1 MFDGGT
7 PALKR
12 RTVIARRRQ
21 RENAQTKIRKTAE
34 KLLLN
39 HLKTMRLKELA
50 ADLQKQRQE
59 NDIKGKRPVIPEP
72 GNEPGEQKQDDGEA
86 ASRQQE
92 ELDEMLAASIA
103 AEENEGFGIGASTS
117 GALSDEVFY
126 EDDDE
131 DEEMILPEMHGKVDP
146 AVLAALP
153 PSMQLD
159 LLVQMRER
167 LMAENR
173 QKYQK
178 VKKAPERFSE
188 LQIESYLKTVA
199 FRREIDGVQKSAAGR
214 GIGGVQT
221 SRIASEANREF
232 IFSTSF
238 TGDKQALTSVGQEK
252 NGADQSQPQPVKS
265 SANTVNNDQRTKNPD
280 VAAGS
285 TVVAESEKA
294 FNDEVET
301 YMDERGRFRVSRV
314 RALGIRMTRD
324 LQRNLDLMKEMDQE
338 KGENNEKDINE
349 SATTRNLSGVLDDPF
364 HRIQQLEATNMNN
377 DVDKT
382 GEPVVVNEASIQIS
396 FEATLE
402 PDEYGVNDDGLFARL
417 VAGDPITDYS
427 VHNSMISKQSLD
439 TTSDNEWEEGVIEGK
454 STEYQ
459 NVDGMNDEGEV
470 EWEDG
475 DENQKHF
482 PKGTLEEAYVFQ
494 EENKTRKEDTMAH
507 KSMDDFHEN
516 RISKG
521 KSSEYLNVGDMSDEG
536 DVEWEEGFQDIQ
548 LKSSSCQSNK
558 AVTKGALEEDAALQ
572 EALRRSLEDLSGSR
586 SMVNFRESHTSER
599 SKGMADESTDRV
611 FVCEGKEGSD
621 VATPSDDVH
630 QPLGS
635 MNNLDSIDSDEKTSA
650 FIEINPERINLDP
663 NSSNQ
668 DACES
673 GGLAGEEH
681 LATDTLPGG
690 EAKEQPLDTYREDSD
705 GLSMKKLVDTCSE
718 KAGQNRSSS
727 VFPDSSQDKV
737 LGSSDAKHMFQA
749 ELDEVCSTEK
759 PGKTS
764 ADDLVTD
771 VDELSKNEIDGSISM
786 EKEVTMNAGQDHDIL
801 EGHLE
806 EEILFLGKEREELG
820 TEQRRLERDAES
832 VSNDMFAECQELLQ
846 MFGLPYII
854 APMEAEAQCA
864 FMELSNLVDGVVTD
878 DSDAFLF
885 GAQCVYK
892 NIFDERKYVETYLM
906 KDIEN
911 ELGIDREKLIHMALL
926 LGSDYTE
933 GISGVGI
940 VNAIEVVN
948 AFHGKDGLREFREWI
963 ESPDPSILGKLDVE
977 AGGDS
982 RKKGSTDTDDAE
994 RKKQIFKSKHRN
1006 VSKNWHLSSSFPS
1019 DAVISAYT
1027 SPQVDKSTE
1036 PFAWGKPDL
1045 FVLRKLCWEKFGW
1058 GASKADELLLP
1069 VLKEYNKHETQL
1081 RLEAFYTFNERFA
1094 KIRSKR
1100 IEKAVK
1106 GITGSKSSALM
1117 DGAPQQSSGR
1127 GKKRKV
1133 KPHED
1138 EENQLEVGSTGVD
1151 GAATSNKDNTVKPI
1165 TKKKTPRSVD
1175 GHGIFGNE
1183 SHAGR
1188 RQRGRGK
1195 GQSGRGR
1202 KKADTG
1208 TSYDASSSEN
1218 VEEMQ
1223 SHTSEDAHQLRRS
1236 KRPRKN
1242 VSYNVSDEVENSDK
1256 EDAPPTLLEE
1266 SIMSKESVVDQE
1278 TGNGEKSIHDQ
1289 LKEGGDFETGGKL
1302 PSEETEPTDGVDKM
1316 DTSFIDDVQTEDPSD
1331 HGQDYLQFGG
1341 GFCQDEDD
1349 ENGSNDRASTPTTE
1363 TTPVSNPPIAAPW
1376 PSSEDT
1382 GMPDNNTSRGDDYSL
1397 ESTGDD
1403 PENGN
1408 AISLRAMP
1416 NLKRKRRKN

>member
-1 MFDGGT
+1 M
-7 PALKR
+7 
-12 RTVIARRRQ
+12 
-21 RENAQTKIRKTAE
+21 
-34 KLLLN
+34 
-39 HLKTMRLKELA
+39 
-50 ADLQKQRQE
+50 
-59 NDIKGKRPVIPEP
+59 
-72 GNEPGEQKQDDGEA
+72 
-86 ASRQQE
+86 
-92 ELDEMLAASIA
+92 AASIA

-117 GALSDEVFY
+117 GAPSDEVFY

-173 QKYQK
+173 QKYQR

-238 TGDKQALTSVGQEK
+238 TGDKQALTSVGQER
-252 NGADQSQPQPVKS
+252 NGAEQSQPQPVKS
-265 SANTVNNDQRTKNPD
+265 SANTVNNDQRTKKLD
-280 VAAGS
+280 AAAGL

-301 YMDERGRFRVSRV
+301 YMDERGRLRVSRV

-324 LQRNLDLMKEMDQE
+324 LQRNLDLMKAMDEE
-338 KGENNEKDINE
+338 KGENNEKDTNE
-349 SATTRNLSGVLDDPF
+349 SAATRNLSGVLDDPY
-364 HRIQQLEATNMNN
+364 HRIQQLEATDMNN

-382 GEPVVVNEASIQIS
+382 GEPVLVNGASIEIS
-396 FEATLE
+396 FEDTLE
-402 PDEYGVNDDGLFARL
+402 PDEFGGNDDGLFSRL
-417 VAGDPITDYS
+417 VAGDPMTDYS

-454 STEYQ
+454 STGNQ
-459 NVDGMNDEGEV
+459 NEDSMNDEGEV

-482 PKGTLEEAYVFQ
+482 PKGTLEEAFVFQ
-494 EENKTRKEDTMAH
+494 EVNKRRKEDTMDH
-507 KSMDDFHEN
+507 RSMDDFHEN
-516 RISKG
+516 RISEG
-521 KSSEYLNVGDMSDEG
+521 KSSEYLNVRDMSDEG

-548 LKSSSCQSNK
+548 LNSSSCPGESNK

-572 EALRRSLEDLSGSR
+572 EALRRSLEDVSGSR
-586 SMVNFRESHTSER
+586 SVVDFQENHTSER
-599 SKGMADESTDRV
+599 SRGMAGERTDRV
-611 FVCEGKEGSD
+611 FVFEGKEGPD

-630 QPLGS
+630 QPLSS
-635 MNNLDSIDSDEKTSA
+635 MNNLDSIDSDEKTSP
-650 FIEINPERINLDP
+650 FVEINPERIN
-663 NSSNQ
+663 SNQ
-668 DACES
+668 DACEG
-673 GGLAGEEH
+673 GGLAGEVH

-690 EAKEQPLDTYREDSD
+690 EAKEQPLDPYREDSD
-705 GLSMKKLVDTCSE
+705 GLSMKKLADACSE
-718 KAGQNRSSS
+718 KVGHNRSSS
-727 VFPDSSQDKV
+727 VFPDSSQDRV

-749 ELDEVCSTEK
+749 ELDELCSTEK

-764 ADDLVTD
+764 ADNLVTD
-771 VDELSKNEIDGSISM
+771 VDELSKNEIDGSIAM
-786 EKEVTMNAGQDHDIL
+786 EKEVMTNAGQDHEIL

-820 TEQRRLERDAES
+820 SEQRRLERDAES

-854 APMEAEAQCA
+854 APMEAEAQCS

-948 AFHGKDGLREFREWI
+948 AFHGKDGLRELREWI

-1019 DAVISAYT
+1019 DAVISAYA

-1117 DGAPQQSSGR
+1117 DGMPQQSSGR

-1138 EENQLEVGSTGVD
+1138 EGNQLEVDLTGVD
-1151 GAATSNKDNTVKPI
+1151 GAATSNKDNSVKPT
-1165 TKKKTPRSVD
+1165 TKKKNSQSVD
-1175 GHGIFGNE
+1175 GHGISGNE
-1183 SHAGR
+1183 SRAGR
-1188 RQRGRGK
+1188 RQRGRGR

-1208 TSYDASSSEN
+1208 TSYDDAGSSEN
-1218 VEEMQ
+1218 DEEMQ
-1223 SHTSEDAHQLRRS
+1223 SHASEDAHQLRRS
-1236 KRPRKN
+1236 RRPRKN
-1242 VSYNVSDEVENSDK
+1242 VNYNVSDEVENSDK
-1256 EDAPPTLLEE
+1256 EGATPTLLEE
-1266 SIMSKESVVDQE
+1266 STMSKESLVDQE
-1278 TGNGEKSIHDQ
+1278 TGNADRSIHDQ
-1289 LKEGGDFETGGKL
+1289 LKEGGDIETGGKL
-1302 PSEETEPTDGVDKM
+1302 PSEETEPTEGMDKM
-1316 DTSFIDDVQTEDPSD
+1316 DTSFIDDVQTENPWD

-1341 GFCQDEDD
+1341 GFCLDEDE
-1349 ENGSNDRASTPTTE
+1349 ENDSNDRASTPTPE
-1363 TTPVSNPPIAAPW
+1363 SMPVSKPPVAAPW

-1382 GMPDNNTSRGDDYSL
+1382 GTPDNNTSRGDDYSL

-1416 NLKRKRRKN
+1416 NLRRKRRKN